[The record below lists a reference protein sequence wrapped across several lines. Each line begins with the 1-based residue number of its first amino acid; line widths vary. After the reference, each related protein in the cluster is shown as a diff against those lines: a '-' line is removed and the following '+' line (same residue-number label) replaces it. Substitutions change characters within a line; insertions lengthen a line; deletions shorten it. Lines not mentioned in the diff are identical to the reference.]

1 MKQVIVEL
9 GNRSYPIY
17 IGAGLL
23 PRAVDLIGTQ
33 LSEQTLIVSNTVV
46 APLYLETLLDGLT
59 GMQARTLIIE
69 DGERHKTMETLNGI
83 ITRLLEQQFN
93 RTCTLIALG
102 GGVIGDL
109 TGFAAACYQRGV
121 RYIQVPTTLLA
132 QVDSAVG
139 GKTAVNHA
147 LGKNMIGAFHQPAAV
162 LCDTDVLASLPA
174 REFRA
179 GVAEII
185 KYGLINDAPFF
196 GWLED
201 NMEGLIQRDAACLS
215 HAIQVSCRNKAG
227 IVARDERESGL
238 RATLNLGH
246 TFGHAIETALSYRTW
261 LHGEAV
267 AAGISM
273 AAHLSVKA
281 TGFTESDA
289 LRVNSLLEKA
299 GLPVGLPDAVR
310 REQLRE
316 LMAVDKKTRH
326 GRLHLVLL
334 REIGKAVVTP
344 EFDEADT
351 GVLFG
356 VGKDYPRGT
365 VSLPVNNKDH
375 KIGC

>member
-1 MKQVIVEL
+1 MKQVVVEL

-23 PRAVDLIGTQ
+23 QRAADLIGTR
-33 LSEQTLIVSNTVV
+33 LSEQNLVVSNTIV

-59 GMQARTLIIE
+59 GIQARTLIVE
-69 DGERHKTMETLNGI
+69 DGERHKTAETMNGI

-102 GGVIGDL
+102 GGVIGDV

-139 GKTAVNHA
+139 GKTAVNHK

-162 LCDTDVLASLPA
+162 LSDTDVLASLPA
-174 REFRA
+174 RELRA
-179 GVAEII
+179 GIAEII
-185 KYGLINDAPFF
+185 KYGLINDARFF

-201 NMEGLIQRDAACLS
+201 NIDGLVQRDAACLA
-215 HAIQVSCRNKAG
+215 HAIEVSCRNKAR
-227 IVARDERESGL
+227 IVALDERESGL
-238 RATLNLGH
+238 RAILNLGH
-246 TFGHAIETALSYRTW
+246 TFGHAIETALGYKTW

-273 AAHLSVKA
+273 AAHLSVKT
-281 TGFTESDA
+281 TGLAQADA
-289 LRVNSLLEKA
+289 RRVNALLEKA
-299 GLPVGLPDAVR
+299 GLPVNLPDSIR
-310 REQLRE
+310 RDQLRE

-334 REIGKAVVTP
+334 QEIGKAVVTP
-344 EFDEADT
+344 EFDEADLEDT
-351 GVLFG
+351 L
-356 VGKDYPRGT
+356 
-365 VSLPVNNKDH
+365 
-375 KIGC
+375 GCYAG

>member
-1 MKQVIVEL
+1 MKQVVVEL

-23 PRAVDLIGTQ
+23 QRAADLIGTR
-33 LSEQTLIVSNTVV
+33 LSEQTLVVSNTIV

-59 GMQARTLIIE
+59 GIQARTLIVE
-69 DGERHKTMETLNGI
+69 DGERLKTAETMNGI

-102 GGVIGDL
+102 GGVIGDV

-139 GKTAVNHA
+139 GKTAVNHQ

-162 LCDTDVLASLPA
+162 LSDTDVLASLPA
-174 REFRA
+174 RELRA
-179 GVAEII
+179 GIAEII
-185 KYGLINDAPFF
+185 KYGLINDARFF

-201 NMEGLIQRDAACLS
+201 NIDGLVQRDAACLA
-215 HAIQVSCRNKAG
+215 HAIEVSCRNKAR
-227 IVARDERESGL
+227 IVALDEREAGL
-238 RATLNLGH
+238 RAILNLGH
-246 TFGHAIETALSYRTW
+246 TFGHAIETALSYKTW

-267 AAGISM
+267 AAGMSM
-273 AAHLSVKA
+273 AAHLSVKT
-281 TGFTESDA
+281 TGLRESDA
-289 LRVNSLLEKA
+289 LRVNTLLERA
-299 GLPVGLPDAVR
+299 GLPVSLPDTIR
-310 REQLRE
+310 RDQLRE

-334 REIGKAVVTP
+334 QEIGKAVVTP
-344 EFDEADT
+344 EFDEADLEDT
-351 GVLFG
+351 L
-356 VGKDYPRGT
+356 
-365 VSLPVNNKDH
+365 
-375 KIGC
+375 GCYAG

>member
-1 MKQVIVEL
+1 MKQLAVEL
-9 GNRSYPIY
+9 GSRSYPIY

-23 PRAVDLIGTQ
+23 QRSAGLAGAQ
-33 LSEQTLIVSNTVV
+33 LSEQTLVVSNSVV
-46 APLYLETLLDGLT
+46 APLYLDTLLEGLA
-59 GMQARTLIIE
+59 GKPARTLIIE

-83 ITRLLEQQFN
+83 ITRLLEEQFN
-93 RTCTLIALG
+93 RTCTLVALG
-102 GGVIGDL
+102 GGVIGDV

-139 GKTAVNHA
+139 GKTAVNHR

-162 LCDTDVLASLPA
+162 ISDTDVLESLPA

-179 GVAEII
+179 GVAEVI
-185 KYGLINDAPFF
+185 KYGLINDNEFF
-196 GWLED
+196 CWLED
-201 NMEGLIQRDAACLS
+201 NMEGLLQRDSVCLA
-215 HAIQVSCRNKAG
+215 HAIEVSCRNKAG

-238 RATLNLGH
+238 RAILNLGH
-246 TFGHAIETALSYRTW
+246 TFGHAIETALNYETW

-267 AAGISM
+267 AAGMSM
-273 AAHLSVKA
+273 AAHLSIRT
-281 TGFTESDA
+281 TGFRESDA

-299 GLPVGLPDAVR
+299 GLPVSLPDTVS

-334 REIGKAVVTP
+334 EEIGKAAVTP
-344 EFDEADT
+344 DFEEAALDAT
-351 GVLFG
+351 L
-356 VGKDYPRGT
+356 
-365 VSLPVNNKDH
+365 
-375 KIGC
+375 GCYAG

>member
-1 MKQVIVEL
+1 MKQVVVEL

-23 PRAVDLIGTQ
+23 QRATDLIGTR
-33 LSEQTLIVSNTVV
+33 LSEQTLVVSNTVV

-59 GMQARTLIIE
+59 GIRAQTLIVE
-69 DGERHKTMETLNGI
+69 DGERLKTVETMNGI

-102 GGVIGDL
+102 GGVIGDV

-139 GKTAVNHA
+139 GKTAVNHK

-162 LCDTDVLASLPA
+162 LSDTDVLASLPA
-174 REFRA
+174 RELRA
-179 GVAEII
+179 GIAEII
-185 KYGLINDAPFF
+185 KYGLINDVQFF

-201 NMEGLIQRDAACLS
+201 NIDGLVQRDAACLA
-215 HAIQVSCRNKAG
+215 HAIEVSCRNKAR
-227 IVARDERESGL
+227 IVALDEREAGL
-238 RATLNLGH
+238 RAILNLGH
-246 TFGHAIETALSYRTW
+246 TFGHAIETALSYQTW

-267 AAGISM
+267 AAGMSM
-273 AAHLSVKA
+273 AAHLSVKT
-281 TGFTESDA
+281 TGFSENDA
-289 LRVNSLLEKA
+289 RRVNSLLEKA
-299 GLPVGLPDAVR
+299 GLPVSLPDAIG

-344 EFDEADT
+344 EFEEADLEDT
-351 GVLFG
+351 LTR
-356 VGKDYPRGT
+356 YAE
-365 VSLPVNNKDH
+365 
-375 KIGC
+375 

>member
-23 PRAVDLIGTQ
+23 PRAVDLVGTQ

-59 GMQARTLIIE
+59 GMQVRTLVIE
-69 DGERHKTMETLNGI
+69 DGERHKTMETMNGI

-102 GGVIGDL
+102 GGVIGDV

-147 LGKNMIGAFHQPAAV
+147 LGKNMIGAFHQPTAV
-162 LCDTDVLASLPA
+162 LCDTNVLASLPA
-174 REFRA
+174 REYRA

-201 NMEGLIQRDAACLS
+201 NMEGLIRRDAACLA
-215 HAIQVSCRNKAG
+215 HAIEVSCRNKAG
-227 IVARDERESGL
+227 IVAMDERESGL

-246 TFGHAIETALSYRTW
+246 TFGHAIETALNYETW

-267 AAGISM
+267 AAGMCM
-273 AAHLSVKA
+273 AAHLSVKT
-281 TGFTESDA
+281 TGLAQTDA
-289 LRVNSLLEKA
+289 RRVNALLEKA
-299 GLPVGLPDAVR
+299 GLPVSLPDTIR
-310 REQLRE
+310 RDQLRE

-334 REIGKAVVTP
+334 QEIGKAVVTP
-344 EFDEADT
+344 EFDDADLEDTLVIYT
-351 GVLFG
+351 G
-356 VGKDYPRGT
+356 
-365 VSLPVNNKDH
+365 
-375 KIGC
+375 

>member
-1 MKQVIVEL
+1 MKQVVVEL

-23 PRAVDLIGTQ
+23 QRATDLIGAR
-33 LSEQTLIVSNTVV
+33 LSEQTLVVSNTVV

-59 GMQARTLIIE
+59 GIQAQTLIIE
-69 DGERHKTMETLNGI
+69 DGERLKTVETMNGI

-102 GGVIGDL
+102 GGVIGDV
-109 TGFAAACYQRGV
+109 TGFAAACYQRGI

-139 GKTAVNHA
+139 GKTAVNHK

-162 LCDTDVLASLPA
+162 LSDTDVLASLPA
-174 REFRA
+174 REFSA

-185 KYGLINDAPFF
+185 KYGLINDVQFF

-201 NMEGLIQRDAACLS
+201 NMDGLLQRDAACLAQ
-215 HAIQVSCRNKAG
+215 AIEVSCRNKAG
-227 IVARDERESGL
+227 IVARDEHESGL
-238 RATLNLGH
+238 RAILNLGH
-246 TFGHAIETALSYRTW
+246 TFGHAIETALGYKAW

-267 AAGISM
+267 AVGMSM
-273 AAHLSVKA
+273 AAHLSVET
-281 TGFTESDA
+281 TGLRESDA
-289 LRVNSLLEKA
+289 LRVNTLLERA
-299 GLPVGLPDAVR
+299 GLPVSLPDTIR
-310 REQLRE
+310 CEQLRE

-334 REIGKAVVTP
+334 QEIGKAVVTP
-344 EFDEADT
+344 EFDEADLEDT
-351 GVLFG
+351 LGYYAG
-356 VGKDYPRGT
+356 
-365 VSLPVNNKDH
+365 
-375 KIGC
+375 